1 VRLRQP
7 SSNLVYEY
15 KSSHMTTRVRI
26 R

>member
-7 SSNLVYEY
+7 SGNLAYEY

>member
-15 KSSHMTTRVRI
+15 KSSHMATRVRI
-26 R
+26 Q

>member
-7 SSNLVYEY
+7 LSNLAYEY
-15 KSSHMTTRVRI
+15 KSSHMATRVRI

>member
-1 VRLRQP
+1 VRPRQP

>member
-26 R
+26 Q

>member
-7 SSNLVYEY
+7 SSNLFYEY